1 MSDAAKAGGPR
12 HVVAGDGDAGQRID
26 NFLIRTLKGVPRS
39 HIYRILRR
47 GEVRVNGGRIKAT
60 YRLQGGDDVR
70 LPPVRVSDARGAA
83 SPSES
88 LTRKIEESI
97 LYEDDLILAIDKPP
111 GLAVHG
117 GSGVSVGAIEAL
129 RALRPRDPELELVHR
144 LDRDTSGVLLL
155 AKRRSAL
162 RTLHEI
168 LREGRAD
175 KRYVALLCGRLRRDR
190 VSVTVPLIKNVLRS
204 GERVVRVDPR
214 GKASRTDFRV
224 LRRYADAFLAEAHLH
239 TGRTHQIRVH
249 AQYIGHPVAGDRRY
263 GDDDVNRRLS
273 GLGLRRLFLHAASIA
288 FPWGERGKRLR
299 IEAPLEPDLQAFL
312 DRLSEAA

>member
-12 HVVAGDGDAGQRID
+12 HVLAGDGDAGQRID

-60 YRLQGGDDVR
+60 YRLQGGDDIR
-70 LPPVRVSDARGAA
+70 LPPVRVPDARGTA
-83 SPSES
+83 SPSQS
-88 LTRKIEESI
+88 LTKKIEESI
-97 LYEDDLILAIDKPP
+97 LYEDDLILAIDKPS

-190 VSVTVPLIKNVLRS
+190 VSVTVPLLKNVLRS

-224 LRRYADAFLAEAHLH
+224 LHRYPDTFLAEAHLH
-239 TGRTHQIRVH
+239 TGRTHQARVH
-249 AQYIGHPVAGDRRY
+249 CAGSARSSADSVSS
-263 GDDDVNRRLS
+263 GTQTRLPRWS
-273 GLGLRRLFLHAASIA
+273 GNCQRTR
-288 FPWGERGKRLR
+288 K
-299 IEAPLEPDLQAFL
+299 
-312 DRLSEAA
+312 